1 MAGPARTATP
11 IPLRIGRTQSRT
23 YQEMLAGTRMDGEEG
38 RLRGLIV
45 KAFDGKLN
53 NTNTLTLAT
62 GGATTT
68 VISDPRIGVNTI
80 AVLVGIDQNG
90 AASLPTISQSVTAPG
105 EITLTHAASGL
116 TRTIGYALF
125 G

>member
-38 RLRGLIV
+38 RLRGLIA

-53 NTNTLTLAT
+53 CTNTVALEVDP
-62 GGATTT
+62 ATTT
-68 VISDPRIGVNTI
+68 DIDDPRIGPNTI
-80 AVLVGIDQNG
+80 AFLVGIDADG
-90 AASLPTISQSVTAPG
+90 AAEITGISQTVVEPG
-105 EITLTHAASGL
+105 KIRLTHTASAL
-116 TRTIGYALF
+116 TRTLGYALL